1 VRAAGVLILAAP
13 TTSRHRKRLGS
24 THRLAHIDPI
34 AATLTT
40 PAAQPS
46 GSTAAVR
53 AMIVRLAN
61 MTTGALDVGQLVR
74 VRGQQ
79 WVVSDLSAGALPTDE
94 LAAATLPGRTLVT
107 LTSVSEDDLGEELS
121 VIWEVEPGRAVIPS
135 GALPDVPD
143 AERWD
148 APQTLAALIDAVRW
162 GTVASADVTT
172 LQAPFRAGIQIKDYQ
187 LEPVAKALRMPRV
200 ALLIADDVGLGK
212 TIEAGLVVQ
221 ELLLRHRARR
231 VLVVCPASLTIKW
244 REEMRDK
251 FGLDFV
257 VLDAAALK
265 DLRRTHGLQANP
277 FTVHPRMIISLPWL
291 RTPRVQRLLDEVLD
305 SSARHPGFV
314 DLLVID
320 EAHHVAPPAP
330 AKGRRGY
337 AVDSQQTRAVRRLSE
352 YSQHRV
358 LLSATPHNGY
368 SESWQALLEIVDP
381 RRFARGVEPDPAAL
395 REVLVRR
402 LKDEIVDA
410 GGQPEF
416 TPRLPPEVLEVT
428 YTEAERQ
435 GHALLA
441 RYAALRTGSPRRNDL
456 VTLLLKKRLFSSP
469 SAFAKTLEQHART
482 VRGLSVGGDADPLD
496 VDYDWDD
503 EPDDAAGSDAEGALL
518 IGTATALSPQ
528 AGEALTALQEWA
540 RTRVGPADSKTE
552 RLVAELIQLCKSDGE
567 WNDERIVVFT
577 EYRDTQVW
585 LAGLLNARN
594 LGGDR
599 LGLLYGGMDINA
611 REHLKAAFQARPD
624 RHPVRI
630 LLATDAAREGIDL
643 QAHCSR
649 VVHYDI
655 PFNPN
660 RLEQRIG
667 RVDRFGQHRPVHVAH
682 FVGAGW
688 QSAGVDSYEAD
699 LEFLSRVA
707 EKVAREREDLGRV
720 NPVLARAVES
730 RMLGRPVF
738 DDPFATQPGTTAL
751 RAEQDLRAQVA
762 RLRQQLTT
770 STQTLHVA
778 TPNVRR
784 VVDTALALAGQA
796 PLVDREDGLIEPPA
810 LTRGWER
817 TLHGL
822 EDPLDPS
829 ILRPLTL
836 DADRASADVV
846 HAHLGSR
853 LVDQAQRLLRSAV
866 WGEHATLTRVTGVT
880 ADLPPEVRADEVL
893 VTIVT
898 RLVLVGAD
906 GTRLHEEILLAAR
919 AIPASRRSRR
929 LEVEERRFNALR
941 TAVEAALEP
950 DACQPADLASSRRL
964 AAGWSDLRQLLAGDV
979 SARAAVR
986 KAALERDLASREA
999 DALSRVDV
1007 ITEHMRRTLTDALA
1021 EPASVQL
1028 SFDDLDQPERR
1039 QVEVDRAAW
1048 SARLDGLDAERDRE
1062 RAAVERRYRGVREL
1076 TFPVAVVL
1084 LTRREAP

>member
-1 VRAAGVLILAAP
+1 VTTAP
-13 TTSRHRKRLGS
+13 
-24 THRLAHIDPI
+24 
-34 AATLTT
+34 
-40 PAAQPS
+40 
-46 GSTAAVR
+46 
-53 AMIVRLAN
+53 
-61 MTTGALDVGQLVR
+61 LDVGQLVR

-79 WVVSDLSAGALPTDE
+79 WVVSELSVGALPTDE
-94 LAAATLPGRTLVT
+94 LAPATLPGRTLVT

-143 AERWD
+143 PENWD
-148 APQTLAALIDAVRW
+148 DPQSLAALIDAVRW

-221 ELLLRHRARR
+221 EMLLRHRARR

-244 REEMRDK
+244 HEEMRDK

-257 VLDAAALK
+257 ILDAAALK
-265 DLRRTHGLQANP
+265 ELRRTHGLQANP
-277 FTVHPRMIISLPWL
+277 FTIHPRMIISLPWL

-305 SSARHPGFV
+305 SSVRHPGFI
-314 DLLVID
+314 DLLVVD

-337 AVDSQQTRAVRRLSE
+337 AVDSQQTQAVRRLSE

-358 LLSATPHNGY
+358 LMSATPHNGY
-368 SESWQALLEIVDP
+368 SESWQALLELVDP
-381 RRFARGVEPDPAAL
+381 RRFARGVEPDDESL
-395 REVLVRR
+395 RQVLVRR
-402 LKDEIVDA
+402 LKDEIVGVDGEA
-410 GGQPEF
+410 EF
-416 TPRLPPEVLEVT
+416 APRLPAKVLDVA
-428 YTEAERQ
+428 YTDAERQ
-435 GHALLA
+435 GHDLLA

-469 SAFAKTLEQHART
+469 AALLKTIEQHVRT
-482 VRGLSVGGDADPLD
+482 VRGLSDRGDADPLD

-518 IGTATALSPQ
+518 IGTATALSPD
-528 AGEALTALQEWA
+528 ADAALTALQGWA
-540 RTRVGPADSKTE
+540 QARIGPADSKAE
-552 RLVAELIQLCKSDGE
+552 RLVTELTQLCKPNGQ

-585 LAGLLNARN
+585 LAGLLNARG

-599 LGLLYGGMDINA
+599 LGLLYGGMDTKA
-611 REHLKAAFQARPD
+611 REHLKAAFQASPD

-630 LLATDAAREGIDL
+630 LLATDAASEGIDL

-649 VVHYDI
+649 VMHYDI

-667 RVDRFGQHRPVHVAH
+667 RVDRFGQHRPVHVSH

-688 QSAGVDSYEAD
+688 QSADAGSYEAD

-730 RMLGRPVF
+730 RMLGRPLL
-738 DDPFATQPGTTAL
+738 DDPFSTQPGATAL

-762 RLRQQLTT
+762 RLREQLTI

-784 VVDTALALAGQA
+784 VVDTALALAGQP
-796 PLVDREDGLIEPPA
+796 PLVDREDGLIEPPI
-810 LTRGWER
+810 LSRGWER
-817 TLHGL
+817 TVHGL

-829 ILRPLTL
+829 ILRPLTF
-836 DADRASADVV
+836 DADRADADVV

-880 ADLPPEVRADEVL
+880 AELPPEVRADEIL
-893 VTIVT
+893 VAVVT
-898 RLVLVGAD
+898 RLVLVGVD
-906 GTRLHEEILLAAR
+906 GSRLHEEILLAAR
-919 AIPASRRSRR
+919 AVPATGRSRR
-929 LEVEERRFNALR
+929 LEVEERRLEALR
-941 TAVEAALEP
+941 SAVEAALEP
-950 DACQPADLASSRRL
+950 DACRPADLASSRRL
-964 AAGWSDLRQLLAGDV
+964 TAGWAELRTLLAGDV
-979 SARAAVR
+979 AARAEVR
-986 KAALERDLASREA
+986 KTALERDLTRREA
-999 DALSRVDV
+999 DELARIDA
-1007 ITEHMRRTLTDALA
+1007 ITEHMRRTLTDALV
-1021 EPASVQL
+1021 EPAPVQL
-1028 SFDDLDQPERR
+1028 RLDELDQPERR

-1048 SARLDGLDAERDRE
+1048 RARLDALDAERDRE

-1084 LTRREAP
+1084 LTRPETR